1 MEIFSVLLFS
11 TEICKYFHP
20 SIFMGHILNSI
31 FSSLLLTNLSYKME
45 LLKQIR
51 LLSESLQHL
60 PQFGCCKPADNLHF
74 CRVHMIWFK
83 SGAPPKD
90 SFHGRCA
97 PGGRHQGSQSLS
109 LLDSLAQMKAT
120 PPSCWEPE
128 CAVSLRLHRVLCV
141 LAKRKRNLQ
150 YLQNFN
156 TLMEHL
162 LRFSKNSQSLT

>member
-45 LLKQIR
+45 LLKQIH

-97 PGGRHQGSQSLS
+97 AGGRHQGSHSLS
-109 LLDSLAQMKAT
+109 LLDSSWHRWK
-120 PPSCWEPE
+120 
-128 CAVSLRLHRVLCV
+128 RLHHLVGTRNVLSV
-141 LAKRKRNLQ
+141 SNLIVC
-150 YLQNFN
+150 YVF
-156 TLMEHL
+156 
-162 LRFSKNSQSLT
+162 